1 VLLGVGGM
9 RALAAMRI
17 EPSLLH
23 LNEGHAAFAV
33 LEVARAEAARGL
45 NLDAAFDAA
54 RQRTVFTTHT
64 PVGAGNEMY
73 SRGDVIA
80 SLDGVAAELGA
91 DP

>member
-64 PVGAGNEMY
+64 PVAGNDMY